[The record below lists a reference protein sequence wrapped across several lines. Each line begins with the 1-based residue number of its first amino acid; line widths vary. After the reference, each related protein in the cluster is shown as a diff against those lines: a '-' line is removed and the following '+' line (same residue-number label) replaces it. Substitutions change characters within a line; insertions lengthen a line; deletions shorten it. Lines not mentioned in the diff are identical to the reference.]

1 MAVSLTPAEV
11 RVKYFSF
18 FMSAQGLWAD
28 IFFMF
33 RPMQRANFIGGE
45 TIA

>member
-1 MAVSLTPAEV
+1 MAVSLTPTEV

-28 IFFMF
+28 IFYVPSDAKSKFY
-33 RPMQRANFIGGE
+33 RR
-45 TIA
+45 

>member
-1 MAVSLTPAEV
+1 MAVSSTPTEV

-28 IFFMF
+28 IFMF